1 MVMNDMLF
9 PGLQVVERGW
19 LSANMV
25 IAQGRQTAVVDTGYV
40 RHEAQTVA
48 LVRSAFGEGGP
59 QLLVNTHLHSDHC
72 GGNAA
77 LQKAFPNLRTLIP
90 PGHAAE
96 VAAWNAYALTYE
108 PTGQLCPRFG
118 FDSVLTPGQDLLLG
132 DRHWQVLAAPGHDPH
147 SVVLFEPDSRTLISA
162 DALWENGFGVVFP
175 ELEGLNAFVEVGA
188 TLDLIEGL
196 QPKTVIPGHGA
207 VFSYRPEVMARA
219 RQRLTSFV
227 NNPQRHAQHA
237 VKVLLKYKLLEVQ
250 QQPLADFIAWARG
263 TAYMQILHRSW
274 FAQHSIE
281 EWLTALLADLQ
292 RVGAAQVLD
301 GLVLNQG

>member
-1 MVMNDMLF
+1 MLF

-25 IAQGRQTAVVDTGYV
+25 IAQGRQSAVIDTGYV
-40 RHEAQTVA
+40 SHQAQTVA
-48 LVRSAFGEGGP
+48 LVRSAFGESGP
-59 QLLVNTHLHSDHC
+59 QLLINTHLHSDHC

-77 LQKAFPNLRTLIP
+77 LQKAFPKLRTLIP

-96 VAAWNAYALTYE
+96 VAAWDAYALSYE

-118 FDSVLTPGQDLLLG
+118 FDATLMPGQELQLG
-132 DRHWQVLAAPGHDPH
+132 DRPWQVLAAPGHDPH
-147 SVVLFEPDSRTLISA
+147 SVVLFEHDSRTLISA

-175 ELEGLNAFVEVGA
+175 ELEGLHAFAEVGA

-196 QPKTVIPGHGA
+196 QPRTVIPGHGA
-207 VFSYRPEVMARA
+207 VFGYRPEVMARA
-219 RQRLTSFV
+219 RQRLASFV
-227 NNPQRHAQHA
+227 SDPKRHAQHA

-250 QQPLADFIAWARG
+250 QQSLAEFMAWAQG
-263 TAYMQILHRSW
+263 TAYMQTLHTHW

-281 EWLTALLADLQ
+281 EWLLALLADLQ
-292 RVGAAQVLD
+292 RVGAAQVQD

>member
-1 MVMNDMLF
+1 MQEMLF
-9 PGLQVVERGW
+9 SGLQMVERGW

-40 RHEAQTVA
+40 RHEAQTLA
-48 LVRSAFGEGGP
+48 LVRAAFGPSGP
-59 QLLVNTHLHSDHC
+59 QLLINTHLHSDHC

-77 LQKAFPNLRTLIP
+77 LQKAFPAMRTLIP

-96 VAAWNAYALTYE
+96 VAVWDAYALSYE
-108 PTGQLCPRFG
+108 PTGQLCPRFN
-118 FDSVLTPGQDLLLG
+118 FDDVLRPGQDLLLG
-132 DRHWQVLAAPGHDPH
+132 DRPWQVLAAPGHDPH

-175 ELEGLNAFVEVGA
+175 ELEGLHAFAEVGA

-207 VFSYRPEVMARA
+207 VFGYRPEVMARA
-219 RQRLTSFV
+219 RQRLASFV
-227 NNPQRHAQHA
+227 SDPQRHAQHA

-250 QQPLADFIAWARG
+250 QQPLADFIAWACA
-263 TAYMQILHRSW
+263 TAYMQALHRNW
-274 FAQHSIE
+274 FAQRSIE
-281 EWLTALLADLQ
+281 DWLISLLVDLQ
-292 RVGAAQVLD
+292 KVGAAQVQD
-301 GLVLNQG
+301 GLVMNQG

>member
-1 MVMNDMLF
+1 MNDMLF

-48 LVRSAFGEGGP
+48 LVRSAFGESGP
-59 QLLVNTHLHSDHC
+59 QLLINTHLHSDHC

-77 LQKAFPNLRTLIP
+77 LQKAFPAMRTLIP

-96 VAAWNAYALTYE
+96 VAAWDAYALSYE
-108 PTGQLCPRFG
+108 PTGQLCPRFA
-118 FDSVLTPGQDLLLG
+118 FDEVLRPGQDLLLG
-132 DRHWQVLAAPGHDPH
+132 DRPWQVLAAPGHDPH

-175 ELEGLNAFVEVGA
+175 ELEGLSAFAEVGV
-188 TLDLIEGL
+188 TLDLIEAL
-196 QPKTVIPGHGA
+196 QPRTVIPGHGA
-207 VFSYRPEVMARA
+207 VFSYRPEVMAHA
-219 RQRLTSFV
+219 RQRLNAFV
-227 NNPQRHAQHA
+227 SDPKRHAQHA

-250 QQPLADFIAWARG
+250 QQPLADFMAWACA
-263 TAYMQILHRSW
+263 TAYMQALHRNW
-274 FAQHSIE
+274 FAQRSIE
-281 EWLTALLADLQ
+281 DWLVSLLADLQ
-292 RVGAAQVLD
+292 KVGAAQVQD
-301 GLVLNQG
+301 GLVMNQG

>member
-1 MVMNDMLF
+1 MLF

-25 IAQGRQTAVVDTGYV
+25 IAQGRQTAVIDTGYV
-40 RHEAQTVA
+40 SHQAQTVA
-48 LVRSAFGEGGP
+48 LVQAAFGPSGP
-59 QLLVNTHLHSDHC
+59 QLLLCTHLHSDHC

-77 LQKAFPNLRTLIP
+77 LQNAFPKLRTLIP

-96 VAAWNAYALTYE
+96 VAAWNAHALSYE

-118 FDSVLTPGQDLLLG
+118 FDDVLTPGQDLLLG
-132 DRHWQVLAAPGHDPH
+132 DRLWQILAAPGHDPH
-147 SVVLFEPDSRTLISA
+147 SVVLFESDSRTLISA

-175 ELEGLNAFVEVGA
+175 ELEGLSAFAEVGA

-196 QPKTVIPGHGA
+196 QPRTVIPGHGA
-207 VFSYRPEVMARA
+207 VFGYRPEVMARA
-219 RQRLTSFV
+219 RQRLNGFV
-227 NNPQRHAQHA
+227 NDPKRHAQHA

-250 QQPLADFIAWARG
+250 QQPLADFIAWAQG
-263 TAYMQILHRSW
+263 TAYMQILHRNW
-274 FAQHSIE
+274 FAERSIE
-281 EWLTALLADLQ
+281 QWLGSLLADLQ
-292 RVGAAQVLD
+292 QVGAAKVQE

>member
-1 MVMNDMLF
+1 MLF

-25 IAQGRQTAVVDTGYV
+25 IAQGRQTAVIDTGYV
-40 RHEAQTVA
+40 SHQAQTVA
-48 LVRSAFGEGGP
+48 LVQAAFGQSGP
-59 QLLVNTHLHSDHC
+59 QLLLCTHLHSDHC

-77 LQKAFPNLRTLIP
+77 LQQAFPKLRTLIP

-96 VAAWNAYALTYE
+96 VAAWNTKALSYE

-118 FDSVLTPGQDLLLG
+118 FDDVLTPGQELLLG
-132 DRHWQVLAAPGHDPH
+132 DRLWQVLAAPGHDPH

-175 ELEGLNAFVEVGA
+175 ELEGLSAFAEVGV
-188 TLDLIEGL
+188 TLDLIEAL
-196 QPKTVIPGHGA
+196 QPRTVIPGHGA

-219 RQRLTSFV
+219 RQRLNAFV
-227 NNPQRHAQHA
+227 SDPKRHAQHA

-250 QQPLADFIAWARG
+250 QQPLADFIVWARG
-263 TAYMQILHRSW
+263 TAYMQTLHTNW
-274 FAQHSIE
+274 FAQRSIE
-281 EWLTALLADLQ
+281 EWLDSLLADLQ
-292 RVGAAQVLD
+292 QVGAAKVQD

>member
-1 MVMNDMLF
+1 MLF

-25 IAQGRQTAVVDTGYV
+25 IAQGRQTAVIDTGYV
-40 RHEAQTVA
+40 SHQAQTVA
-48 LVRSAFGEGGP
+48 LVQAAFGECGP
-59 QLLVNTHLHSDHC
+59 QLLLCTHLHSDHC

-77 LQKAFPNLRTLIP
+77 LQQAFPKLRTLIP
-90 PGHAAE
+90 PGHADE
-96 VAAWNAYALTYE
+96 VAAWDAYALSYE
-108 PTGQLCPRFG
+108 PTGQLCPRFS
-118 FDSVLTPGQDLLLG
+118 FDGVLTPGQDLLLG
-132 DRHWQVLAAPGHDPH
+132 DRLWQILAAPGHDPH

-175 ELEGLNAFVEVGA
+175 ELEGLSAFAEVSA

-196 QPKTVIPGHGA
+196 QPRTVIPGHGA

-219 RQRLTSFV
+219 RQRLASFV
-227 NNPQRHAQHA
+227 SDPQRHAQHA

-250 QQPLADFIAWARG
+250 QQPLTEFMAWARG
-263 TAYMQILHRSW
+263 TAYMQTLHTNW
-274 FAQHSIE
+274 FAQSSIE
-281 EWLTALLADLQ
+281 AWLLALLADLQ
-292 RVGAAQVLD
+292 RVGAAQVQD

>member
-1 MVMNDMLF
+1 VTHEILF

-25 IAQGRQTAVVDTGYV
+25 IAQGRQSAVIDTGYV
-40 RHEAQTVA
+40 SHQAQTVA
-48 LVRSAFGEGGP
+48 LVQAAFGECGP
-59 QLLVNTHLHSDHC
+59 QRLLCTHLHSDHC

-77 LQKAFPNLRTLIP
+77 LQKAFPKLRTLIP

-96 VAAWNAYALTYE
+96 VAAWDAYALTYE

-118 FDSVLTPGQDLLLG
+118 FDGVLTPGQDLLLG
-132 DRHWQVLAAPGHDPH
+132 DRLWQILAAPGHDPH

-175 ELEGLNAFVEVGA
+175 ELEGLQAFAEVGA

-196 QPKTVIPGHGA
+196 QPRTVIPGHGA
-207 VFSYRPEVMARA
+207 VFGYRPEVMARA
-219 RQRLTSFV
+219 RQRLASFV
-227 NNPQRHAQHA
+227 SDPKRHAQHA

-250 QQPLADFIAWARG
+250 QQPLAEFMAWAQG
-263 TAYMQILHRSW
+263 TAYMQTLHTHW

-281 EWLTALLADLQ
+281 EWLLALLADLQ
-292 RVGAAQVLD
+292 RVGAAQVQD

>member
-1 MVMNDMLF
+1 VSNELLF
-9 PGLQVVERGW
+9 PGLTVVERGW

-25 IAQGRQTAVVDTGYV
+25 IAQGRQTAVIDTGYV
-40 RHEAQTVA
+40 SHQAQTVS
-48 LVRSAFGEGGP
+48 LVQAAFGRNGP
-59 QLLVNTHLHSDHC
+59 RLLLNTHLHSDHC

-77 LQKAFPNLRTLIP
+77 LQQAFPKLRTLIP

-96 VAAWNAYALTYE
+96 VASWNTYALSYE
-108 PTGQLCPRFG
+108 PTGQSCPRFV
-118 FDSVLTPGQDLLLG
+118 FDAVLTPGQDLLIG

-175 ELEGLNAFVEVGA
+175 ELEGLSAFAEVGA

-196 QPKTVIPGHGA
+196 QPRTVIPGHGA
-207 VFSYRPEVMARA
+207 VFGYRPEVMARA
-219 RQRLTSFV
+219 RQRLNAFV
-227 NNPQRHAQHA
+227 SDPKRHAQHA

-250 QQPLADFIAWARG
+250 QQPLADFMAWARE
-263 TAYMQILHRSW
+263 TAYMQTLHRNW
-274 FAQHSIE
+274 FAQRSIE
-281 EWLTALLADLQ
+281 QWLGSLLADLQ
-292 RVGAAQVLD
+292 QVGAAKIQD